1 MLISWFEQQRGRST
15 GKLFRMR
22 TLCYYTVNQRFRQLA
37 AFQTYYSVSAKMA
50 QDLGLQD
57 ASSLELYND
66 YEKSR
71 RRTTWAGVLQLH
83 SIYSRRMFPSIAL
96 TS

>member
-1 MLISWFEQQRGRST
+1 M
-15 GKLFRMR
+15 
-22 TLCYYTVNQRFRQLA
+22 A

-57 ASSLELYND
+57 PSSLELYND

-83 SIYSRRMFPSIAL
+83 SIYSRRAFFVHSFGADIHTDHL
-96 TS
+96 VHLVR